1 MLNMHEEF
9 LFEHLLNH
17 DFLEGKV
24 LNYVAKRDNLSRKKL
39 YLAFHK
45 RWSLPEQGD
54 DKTRICMTW
63 TRPDDDANDE
73 NYNNVD
79 DVTSLVFISRVG
91 DATAL
96 NSCALLTWNPEYDS
110 TNRFSNE
117 DQVTIDKTWRE
128 STGGISL
135 DQNWEAN
142 GAPRV

>member
-54 DKTRICMTW
+54 DKTRICRHGHALMTMQMMK
-63 TRPDDDANDE
+63 T
-73 NYNNVD
+73 
-79 DVTSLVFISRVG
+79 
-91 DATAL
+91 
-96 NSCALLTWNPEYDS
+96 
-110 TNRFSNE
+110 
-117 DQVTIDKTWRE
+117 TIM
-128 STGGISL
+128 
-135 DQNWEAN
+135 
-142 GAPRV
+142 

>member
-1 MLNMHEEF
+1 
-9 LFEHLLNH
+9 
-17 DFLEGKV
+17 
-24 LNYVAKRDNLSRKKL
+24 
-39 YLAFHK
+39 
-45 RWSLPEQGD
+45 
-54 DKTRICMTW
+54 MTW